1 MNILIVLVI
10 VFMVLA
16 LVTTFLVGF
25 SKENKEGSPTYEQK
39 TGAKWAR
46 LSSFYVIATIV
57 CLAIF
62 FMILMNG

>member
-1 MNILIVLVI
+1 MNVLIGLVI

-16 LVTTFLVGF
+16 LITTFLVGF

-46 LSSFYVIATIV
+46 LSSFYIIAAVV

-62 FMILMNG
+62 LMIMMNG